1 MRRGAMIFLHDLAM
15 VVLAWLGAYWLRFN
29 LDIPSE
35 FSHAMWSAL
44 LVVVPVQ
51 GAVFY
56 AFGLYRGLWRFAS
69 VSDLKRILI
78 ACGIA
83 GLATPAA
90 LVMTQ
95 QLSMVPRS
103 VFILG
108 PLLLVLLMGGV
119 RFTYRAW
126 KDGHFFLRRTGVGTP
141 VLIVGA
147 DETAMRLIKELEVSR
162 VWRVVGIVEPGTGQA
177 GRQLGGVPI
186 LGGIE
191 GIRGPCGAFRSAL
204 GHHRHALRHPSPSGA
219 GRRKQ
224 LPPPGLPR

>member
-1 MRRGAMIFLHDLAM
+1 MTRGVMIFLHDLVM

-29 LDIPSE
+29 LDIPPE
-35 FSHAMWSAL
+35 FNQAMWSAL

-56 AFGLYRGLWRFAS
+56 VFGLYRGLWRFAS

-103 VFILG
+103 VFI
-108 PLLLVLLMGGV
+108 
-119 RFTYRAW
+119 
-126 KDGHFFLRRTGVGTP
+126 
-141 VLIVGA
+141 
-147 DETAMRLIKELEVSR
+147 
-162 VWRVVGIVEPGTGQA
+162 
-177 GRQLGGVPI
+177 
-186 LGGIE
+186 
-191 GIRGPCGAFRSAL
+191 
-204 GHHRHALRHPSPSGA
+204 PSPA
-219 GRRKQ
+219 ANA
-224 LPPPGLPR
+224 